1 MCDGLRDEKAE
12 FAKALDT
19 YISAKIHNGIKNYH
33 YRKGE
38 YDWLSD
44 RCHTVKCDGCGKW
57 VQTTIPE

>member
-44 RCHTVKCDGCGKW
+44 KQPYRNVKCPVCGK
-57 VQTTIPE
+57 

>member
-19 YISAKIHNGIKNYH
+19 YISAKIHKGIKNYH

-44 RCHTVKCDGCGKW
+44 KKSYSNDSCPVCGK
-57 VQTTIPE
+57 